1 MTDSETPVGPMD
13 LMAVHLAASM
23 GVGQR
28 RVLPTID
35 RQLRELPLRQSLLLL
50 SEICGKVDRLSLDP
64 AEQVA
69 FAHRVLPPQAARRA
83 EPLLLR
89 DHPRTGALSSQVI
102 ALLGI
107 RLLAVSPD
115 TAPPV
120 DDVPELARRLGGLCL
135 SLADHVGDASQSS
148 ESTILEVVRLGVF
161 YASSEH
167 PGWLSLAGRLYFD
180 VLPALA
186 QHPDWMAPL
195 ERFREGAAIALER
208 FWAITAMQ
216 GSAAEHSDEHFQFP
230 LNLHEH
236 PIPDA
241 ELEAWRDLLTQS
253 MEDAAS
259 LARQDIEQPVG
270 WSMSSVW
277 KRPIVDF
284 GEGRG
289 PTLRPRLLS
298 MQAEPA
304 QMFWHVRDVLIGQGV
319 DHTAWS
325 GLYGAAVERLGVEL
339 ARELLPSDVVLDEGE
354 FTERWGIPAGP
365 QRADLGVVTQ
375 DGDLVVVDFVSRQF
389 TRDTT
394 STGDFSAL
402 AKDLKLAV
410 AEKLP
415 QVDKT
420 LEHAIAREPEA
431 MRLYPVVV
439 TGGPLPYIPMLDQ
452 VIEDELAGQEMTV
465 VGNDPRCTAWVAM
478 DLLNFNLLLRACVL
492 LDVGIGR
499 LIDEWQNSGLGRNTF
514 RAWFLLSGRGKG
526 LEGGGLPDD
535 WIERINRYLTQ
546 WP

>member
-1 MTDSETPVGPMD
+1 MD

-28 RVLPTID
+28 RTLQTID
-35 RQLRELPLRQSLLLL
+35 RQLQQLPLRQSLLLL

-64 AEQVA
+64 AEQIE
-69 FAHRVLPPQAARRA
+69 FAYRVLPPQAARRA

-89 DHPRTGALSSQVI
+89 DHPPTGVLSAQVI
-102 ALLGI
+102 VLLGI
-107 RLLAVSPD
+107 RLLAVSSD
-115 TAPPV
+115 NAPPV
-120 DDVPELARRLGGLCL
+120 DDVPALARRLGALCL
-135 SLADHVGDASQSS
+135 SLADHVSNITPDS
-148 ESTILEVVRLGVF
+148 EATILEVVRLGGF
-161 YASSEH
+161 YASGEH

-180 VLPALA
+180 VLPTLG

-195 ERFREGAAIALER
+195 ERFREGAAIDLER

-230 LNLHEH
+230 VNLREH
-236 PIPDA
+236 PIPDD
-241 ELEAWRDLLTQS
+241 ELEAWCHLLAQS
-253 MEDAAS
+253 IEDAAS
-259 LARQDIEQPVG
+259 LARRDIELPVG

-304 QMFWHVRDVLIGQGV
+304 QLFWHVRDVLIEQGV
-319 DHTAWS
+319 AHTDWS

-339 ARELLPSDVVLDEGE
+339 AREHLSSDVVLNEDE
-354 FTERWGIPAGP
+354 FTERWAIPSGP
-365 QRADLGVVTQ
+365 QRADLAVVTQ
-375 DGDLVVVDFVSRQF
+375 DGDLIVADFVSRQF

-394 STGDFSAL
+394 STGDFAAL

-420 LEHAIAREPEA
+420 LEYAVAGEPEA
-431 MRLYPVVV
+431 LRLYPIVV

-452 VIEDELAGQEMTV
+452 VVEDELTGQEMSV
-465 VGNDPRCTAWVAM
+465 VGNGPRCAAWVAM
-478 DLLNFNLLLRACVL
+478 DLLNFNLLLRACAL

-499 LIDEWQNSGLGRNTF
+499 MIDEWQDSGLGRNTF

-526 LEGGGLPDD
+526 VGGGGLPDD
-535 WIERINRYLTQ
+535 WMERINRYLTQ